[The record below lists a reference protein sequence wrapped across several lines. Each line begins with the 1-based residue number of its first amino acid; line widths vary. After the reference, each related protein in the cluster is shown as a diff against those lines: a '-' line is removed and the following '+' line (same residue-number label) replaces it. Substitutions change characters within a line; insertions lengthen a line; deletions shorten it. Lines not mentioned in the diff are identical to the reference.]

1 MKKTI
6 TISILALA
14 LLSGCTKNRF
24 LSTEKLAPISLT
36 PNFAAPATKA
46 LISDANIQGETIS
59 VHVAK
64 SNGTES
70 YAAEGSKYTLEFGG
84 LNWSLSNMLYL
95 SAENAKVYAYAPTPA
110 DPATVETDEYSS
122 LKRRLDIPATQPMTD
137 QVDFLWC
144 YQDKTND
151 TDGININS
159 TNPNVALTMKHALA
173 QVSFVIYG
181 ENYNGTGAINTVKV
195 KDNTASPVL
204 KKMKAALNDLYMNV
218 ADGSITGGETTAE
231 ISATA
236 INGTI
241 LTTQPTADIAELKS
255 KVNGYILLV
264 PVSIADKTKVQF
276 SFNIDSKDYNVALS
290 GAGGVNWVAG
300 QQYIYT
306 VKLSGTQMSIISVT
320 VAPWTSTHEGEV
332 VIN

>member
-24 LSTEKLAPISLT
+24 LSSERLAPISLT
-36 PNFAAPATKA
+36 PSFTAPSTKA
-46 LISDANIQGETIS
+46 LISDANIQSETIR
-59 VHVAK
+59 VHVSK
-64 SNGTES
+64 NDGTTGYS
-70 YAAEGSKYTLEFGG
+70 VGGSKYTLAHGG
-84 LNWSLSNMLYL
+84 LNWALSDILYL
-95 SAENAKVYAYAPTPA
+95 SVENAKVFAYAPTPA
-110 DPATVETDEYSS
+110 DPTLVETGEYNT
-122 LKRRLDIPATQPMTD
+122 LKRILDIPATQDMTD

-151 TDGININS
+151 IDGININS

-181 ENYNGTGAINTVKV
+181 ENYNGSGTINTVKIR
-195 KDNTASPVL
+195 DNSTTSSL
-204 KKMKAALNDLYMNV
+204 IKMLDAANDLSLNI
-218 ADGSITGGETTAE
+218 ADGSISGGEPTLE
-231 ISATA
+231 LSATN
-236 INGTI
+236 IGGTI
-241 LTTQPTADIAELKS
+241 ETTQPTADLAELKS

-264 PVSIADKTKVQF
+264 PASITDKTNVQF
-276 SFNIDSKDYNVALS
+276 SFNIDAKDYNVALS
-290 GAGGVNWVAG
+290 GVGGINWVAG

-306 VKLSGTQMSIISVT
+306 VKLSGTQMSVISVT
-320 VAPWTSTHEGEV
+320 VTPWTSTHEGEV